1 MGVPVAGAPDVLPE
15 GLESVHSLPDG
26 GLFLYVRREYRLCF
40 VNRHEYEG
48 LSAPILWWDGTKCH
62 YLGNYC
68 TTIYLSFG

>member
-48 LSAPILWWDGTKCH
+48 LSAPIL
-62 YLGNYC
+62 
-68 TTIYLSFG
+68 

>member
-1 MGVPVAGAPDVLPE
+1 MANLLGWPRCQNNNMGVPVAGAPDVLPE

-48 LSAPILWWDGTKCH
+48 LSAPIL
-62 YLGNYC
+62 
-68 TTIYLSFG
+68 